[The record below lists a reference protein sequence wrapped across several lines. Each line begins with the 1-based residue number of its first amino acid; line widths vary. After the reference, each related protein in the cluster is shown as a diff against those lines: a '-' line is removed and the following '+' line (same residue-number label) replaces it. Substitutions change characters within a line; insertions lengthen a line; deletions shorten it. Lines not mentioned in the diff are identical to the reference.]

1 MQNSEKIDLRGELE
15 AISSGELSRMLRAEL
30 EKQNPDDDLVV
41 LIMHIL
47 EDREPEDPRQ
57 LGPKENR
64 AWQRFQKRVRARGR
78 RRTGPTRLANA
89 AALVLILGLLFT
101 AIPQVAE
108 ADSWWQRFAHWTD
121 NFFGFTRE
129 GDSPVNLE
137 EYEFHTDNPGLQQ
150 LYDAVVEMG
159 VTFPVVPQW
168 LPEGYELVEFSPM
181 DAPYKRI
188 VYARFVGENN
198 EISFQI
204 IVLNADRKIQYFKD
218 QSSII
223 QFERSGIE
231 HNIIKNLEK
240 WTVSWAKDN
249 VECMFTADCR
259 EEILYEIIESIYRR
273 SVNQ

>member
-1 MQNSEKIDLRGELE
+1 MQNSEKNDLRRELE

-47 EDREPEDPRQ
+47 EDREPEKPGQ
-57 LGPKENR
+57 LGPRENR
-64 AWQRFQKRVRARGR
+64 AWRRFQKRVRARGR
-78 RRTGPTRLANA
+78 RRTGPIRLANA

-101 AIPQVAE
+101 AIPQVAG

-121 NFFGFTRE
+121 NFFGFIRE

-168 LPEGYELVEFSPM
+168 LPEGYDLMECTSSDYPT
-181 DAPYKRI
+181 KNI
-188 VYARFVGENN
+188 VFARFISGNSEIIFKIYLLHTNN
-198 EISFQI
+198 S
-204 IVLNADRKIQYFKD
+204 NQYFKD
-218 QSSII
+218 EKAIVKV
-223 QFERSGIE
+223 ERSGIE
-231 HNIIKNLEK
+231 HNLIRNIDT
-240 WTVSWAKDN
+240 WTVTWSKEN
-249 VECMFTADCR
+249 IECTFTTDCQ
-259 EEILYEIIESIYRR
+259 EEVLYEIIESIYRR